1 MSTVWVNPSIYMQ
14 QVSFSRDQNNQFFK
28 TLNQRVNKYF
38 KDNNL
43 KRTGNWVLYVKAA
56 FMFALLF
63 VPYFTML
70 LFPMTNTLYLTMCV
84 VMGLGMAGVGMN
96 VMHDSNHGSFSNKW
110 WVNQLLGNS
119 IYILAGNVYN
129 WKVQHNLLH
138 HTYTNVEGLDED
150 IDIQGVI
157 RLSKH
162 QKWKSFHKYQKVY
175 AFLLY
180 GLLTIQWALVVDFRQ
195 TPKYIKHGLSA
206 EGELNPKK
214 EWALLIITK
223 IIYYLFWV
231 ALPLLIL
238 PVTWYQWLLG
248 FFVMHYVAGFI
259 LSTVFQLAHI
269 TDAIDVIK
277 PEELEKEK
285 RSWAAHQLQETA
297 NFATKNRV
305 VSFFLGGLNFQI
317 EHHIFP
323 NISHVH
329 YRNLAKI
336 VKKTAL
342 EFQLPYHEYDT
353 LTGAFKAHLKQL
365 INLGKHPQ
373 MGS

>member
-1 MSTVWVNPSIYMQ
+1 MQ
-14 QVSFSRDQNNQFFK
+14 QVSFSKDQNKLFFK

-43 KRTGNWVLYVKAA
+43 KRTGNGLLYTKAIL
-56 FMFALLF
+56 MFSLLF
-63 VPYFTML
+63 VPYFLLML
-70 LFPMTNTLYLTMCV
+70 VPMGTALQITMCV
-84 VMGLGMAGVGMN
+84 IMGLGMAGVGMN
-96 VMHDSNHGSFSNKW
+96 VMHDSNHGSFSSKW

-138 HTYTNVEGLDED
+138 HTYTNIEGLDED

-162 QKWKSFHKYQKVY
+162 EKWKPFHKYQKVY
-175 AFLLY
+175 AFFLY

-214 EWALLIITK
+214 EWALLIMTK
-223 IIYYLFWV
+223 VVYYLFWLV
-231 ALPLLIL
+231 LPMLVL
-238 PVTWYQWLLG
+238 PITWYAWLIG
-248 FFVMHYVAGFI
+248 FFIMHYVAGFI
-259 LSTVFQLAHI
+259 LSVVFQLAHI
-269 TDAIDVIK
+269 TDSVEVIS
-277 PEELEKEK
+277 PEELEKEE
-285 RSWAAHQLQETA
+285 RSWAAHQLLETA
-297 NFATKNRV
+297 NFATKNNF

-323 NISHVH
+323 TISHVH
-329 YRNLAKI
+329 YKDLAKI
-336 VKKTAL
+336 VKKTAKD
-342 EFQLPYHEYDT
+342 FQLPYHEYETMKDA
-353 LTGAFKAHLKQL
+353 LAAHIKQL
-365 INLGKHPQ
+365 IILGKQPQ
-373 MGS
+373 LG

>member
-1 MSTVWVNPSIYMQ
+1 MQ
-14 QVSFSRDQNNQFFK
+14 QVSFSRDKNNLFFK

-38 KDNNL
+38 RDNNL
-43 KRTGNWVLYVKAA
+43 KRTGNWVLYTKAM

-63 VPYFTML
+63 IPYFVL
-70 LFPMTNTLYLTMCV
+70 LFFPTMMSIWQIVMCV
-84 VMGLGMAGVGMN
+84 LMGLGMAGVGMN
-96 VMHDSNHGSFSNKW
+96 VMHDSNHGSFSSKW

-138 HTYTNVEGLDED
+138 HTYTNIEGLDED
-150 IDIQGVI
+150 IDIHGVI
-157 RLSKH
+157 RLSRYE
-162 QKWKSFHKYQKVY
+162 KWKPFHKYQKVY
-175 AFLLY
+175 AFFLY

-195 TPKYIKHGLSA
+195 TPRYLKKGLSG
-206 EGELNPKK
+206 EGELNPAK

-223 IIYYLFWV
+223 VIYYLFWL
-231 ALPLLIL
+231 ALPLLVL
-238 PVTWYQWLLG
+238 PVTWYEWMIG

-259 LSTVFQLAHI
+259 LSTVFQMAHV
-269 TDAIDVIK
+269 TDAVDVIR
-277 PEELEKEK
+277 PEELEEEK

-297 NFATKNRV
+297 NFATKNKF

-329 YRNLAKI
+329 YRDLAKI
-336 VKKTAL
+336 VKNTAK
-342 EFQLPYHEYDT
+342 EFQLPYYEYDT
-353 LTGAFKAHLKQL
+353 LVGAFKAHLNQL
-365 INLGKHPQ
+365 IILGKQPQ
-373 MGS
+373 IES